1 MQVLVIGGGASGMT
15 AAIAAAAGGCRVTLL
30 EQNPKL
36 GKKLYATGNGKC
48 NLTNLRMQPGDY
60 RGTHPEFAWE
70 ALARVSVSDT
80 LRSFAEMGLPTKERN
95 GYVYPRSEQAQS
107 VVSVLT
113 YELRRLGVR
122 VLLSCRALAAER
134 EADGF
139 FVTAELIEEKRKLRL
154 FADRLV
160 VASGGLAGQN
170 LGTGEVGYAVCRAMG
185 HRIVPTAPA
194 LVQLRTAERFLKPAA
209 GVRLEAAVTL
219 HIGKRSHCETGEI
232 LFADYGVSGIPVL
245 QLSRYASLAESEEPP
260 ELSLNFFPE
269 KSPEEQRAMLNAQL
283 GGVYA
288 SERTAEEAL
297 CGLLPDKLLRV
308 LLAQAGVARERKA
321 NEVSEAQREALLALF
336 GGLRLSVVGTND
348 FSKAQVTAG
357 GVDVSEVRPETMESR
372 LVPGLYLTGELLDID
387 GTCGGY
393 NLQWAWTSGMLAGKA
408 LADVRERG
416 EA

>member
-48 NLTNLRMQPGDY
+48 NLTNLRMRPGDY
-60 RGTHPEFAWE
+60 RGAHPEFAWE
-70 ALARVSVSDT
+70 ALARFSVSDT
-80 LRSFAEMGLPTKERN
+80 LRSFAGMGLLTKERN

-122 VLLSCRALAAER
+122 VLLSCRALAAAR
-134 EADGF
+134 DGAGF
-139 FVTAELIEEKRKLRL
+139 CVTAELTEEKRKLRL

-170 LGTGEVGYAVCRAMG
+170 LGTGEAGYAVCRGLG

-209 GVRLEAAVTL
+209 GVRLEAGVTL
-219 HIGKRSHCETGEI
+219 HIGKRSYRETGEI
-232 LFADYGVSGIPVL
+232 LLADYGVSGIPIL
-245 QLSRYASLAESEEPP
+245 QLSRYASLAKPDEAP

-269 KSPEEQRAMLNAQL
+269 WNPEEQRAMLDAQL
-283 GGVYA
+283 RGVYA

-308 LLAQAGVARERKA
+308 LLKEAGVAPEQRADEL
-321 NEVSEAQREALLALF
+321 SEAQREALLALF
-336 GGLRLSVVGTND
+336 CGLRLSVVGTND

-357 GVDVSEVRPETMESR
+357 GVDVSEVCPETMESR

-408 LADVRERG
+408 LAEARE
-416 EA
+416 